1 MEKIESES
9 AMRLWVL
16 TALIWSGTAASA
28 GVVKSLPLFDSK
40 DLTPYWS
47 TDNGAVSRKPVVLS
61 AFHVMDQNENS
72 VTQENLKKNIS
83 LVNFFFASCPGICP
97 TMMNTLKSAQKN
109 FGDAYIYSFSVT
121 PKEDPPKRLRE
132 YVKKRG
138 LSIKNW
144 SLLTGDEKE
153 IFRVGKS
160 DLKADGAIGE
170 QKKENSFIHT
180 TNVYLID
187 RDLRLRG
194 IYDTADSNAM
204 NLLAQDIA
212 RLSKE

>member
-1 MEKIESES
+1 
-9 AMRLWVL
+9 
-16 TALIWSGTAASA
+16 
-28 GVVKSLPLFDSK
+28 
-40 DLTPYWS
+40 
-47 TDNGAVSRKPVVLS
+47 
-61 AFHVMDQNENS
+61 
-72 VTQENLKKNIS
+72 
-83 LVNFFFASCPGICP
+83 
-97 TMMNTLKSAQKN
+97 MMNTLKGAQKN
-109 FGDAYIYSFSVT
+109 FGSAHIYSFSVT
-121 PKEDPPKRLRE
+121 PNEDPPKRLRE

-138 LSIKNW
+138 LPMKDW

-153 IFRVGKS
+153 IFRVGKD

-194 IYDTADSNAM
+194 IYDTADSRAM
-204 NLLAQDIA
+204 TLLAQDIA

>member
-1 MEKIESES
+1 
-9 AMRLWVL
+9 MRLWAL
-16 TALIWSGTAASA
+16 TALILFGSAASA
-28 GVVKSLPLFDSK
+28 SGHSLPFYDSK

-47 TDNGAVSRKPVVLS
+47 TDSEAVGRKPVVLS
-61 AFHVMDQNENS
+61 AFHVMDQDEKP
-72 VTQENLKKNIS
+72 VTEATLKRNIS

-97 TMMNTLKSAQKN
+97 TMMNTLKSARKN
-109 FGDAYIYSFSVT
+109 FGGAHIYSFSVT
-121 PKEDPPKRLRE
+121 PKEDPPQRLRD
-132 YVKKRG
+132 YLKKRK
-138 LSIKNW
+138 LPAKNW

-153 IFRVGKS
+153 IFRVGKN

-170 QKKENSFIHT
+170 RKKEESFIHT

-194 IYDTADSNAM
+194 IYDTADLKAM
-204 NLLAQDIA
+204 NLLAQDIG